1 MKRKCFGGGFGPGYN
16 PPNSEYAEINLKGI
30 SKKKIFSI
38 MGKGG
43 EVFKKWTQEF
53 NVQYIWFNVNKKVLE
68 IWGDVNNVNI
78 AKQNIISL
86 HFNN

>member
-1 MKRKCFGGGFGPGYN
+1 MKRKCIGGGIGPGYN
-16 PPNSEYAEINLKGI
+16 PPNSEYVEINLKGV

-68 IWGDVNNVNI
+68 IWGDVNNINI

-86 HFNN
+86 HFIN